1 MRFGAESPSIF
12 FDSHFPRRLQRGILR
27 VVTVAHH
34 AAYRSVRSRFE
45 KFTAHD
51 LIGHERRAYVE
62 QDLYAFAKRY
72 SLTNSRPR
80 MNYTK
85 NSFHV
90 ELVHG
95 SIVLTASSVQSPE
108 QMVRKA
114 VFRDTLAR
122 DPQGHLYENEV
133 SSPDP
138 DSLLYGI
145 ILYGA
150 LPEERFPSF
159 VNVAFP
165 DQECSRYL
173 GDSVSLM
180 DRFQNKYSELIVR
193 LRREEGLA

>member
-1 MRFGAESPSIF
+1 MRSGSESPSAF
-12 FDSHFPRRLQRGILR
+12 FDNHFPKRLQQGILR
-27 VVTVAHH
+27 VVTVSHH

-51 LIGHERRAYVE
+51 IIGHERRAYVE
-62 QDLYAFAKRY
+62 QNLYAFAKRY
-72 SLTNSRPR
+72 SLTNSQPR
-80 MNYTK
+80 MNHGK

-95 SIVLTASSVQSPE
+95 AIVLTASSVQSPE

-122 DPQGHLYENEV
+122 DPQGHLFENEV
-133 SSPDP
+133 SSPDL

-150 LPEERFPSF
+150 LPEERFPAF

-180 DRFQNKYSELIVR
+180 DRFQKGYSELVIR
-193 LRREEGLA
+193 LRRDEGLA